1 MGKLAYFLTLMLLA
15 TAVQVSFGA
24 SGYVNLGTSAPP
36 TTIGPFSVTPFN
48 TAPQSAIPDFTT
60 VTSIPGDPRGG
71 TLTSSAGLN
80 KRTVP
85 GSWAT

>member
-48 TAPQSAIPDFTT
+48 TAPNRLYQIILLSPQFLAIPEAELLHRLQD
-60 VTSIPGDPRGG
+60 
-71 TLTSSAGLN
+71 
-80 KRTVP
+80 
-85 GSWAT
+85 